1 MSQQIT
7 AVMLPQFDLS
17 NPQHLAMRKLL
28 ADAYAQHA
36 YALING
42 YEQNQKMCRGIVLG
56 LERVAIYLLND
67 STLKNICT
75 QLFISMREMEKASN
89 AEAIA

>member
-1 MSQQIT
+1 MSHQIT
-7 AVMLPQFDLS
+7 SVMVPQFDLS

-36 YALING
+36 YALNHG

-56 LERVAIYLLND
+56 LERVASYMLKD
-67 STLKNICT
+67 SELKLFCA
-75 QLFISMREMEKASN
+75 QLFQSMRDKEKASN
-89 AEAIA
+89 VEDIA